1 MESRSYYRMTVLIYI
16 NVTWGKMRQRGITKQ
31 LSCYRRK
38 SVKFIFSLLEAKF
51 LNHKSTA
58 FLTAFVLS
66 LKSYFWGNDCFFLFL
81 MKRFGHFNLSILWSS
96 FHFKWAFLV
105 NTKTVVIFSVV
116 LCEANEISEFSLGEW
131 SSSIMLFSVKWNMK
145 QK

>member
-1 MESRSYYRMTVLIYI
+1 MTVLTYI
-16 NVTWGKMRQRGITKQ
+16 NVTWGKMRQRGKQ
-31 LSCYRRK
+31 LFCYRRK

-58 FLTAFVLS
+58 FLTVFVLS

-96 FHFKWAFLV
+96 FHFKWEFLV

-116 LCEANEISEFSLGEW
+116 LCEANETSEFSLGEW
-131 SSSIMLFSVKWNMK
+131 SSSMLFLVKVKHGAEISLKMAK
-145 QK
+145 MG

>member
-38 SVKFIFSLLEAKF
+38 SVKFIFSLLDAKF

-58 FLTAFVLS
+58 FLAAFVLS

-105 NTKTVVIFSVV
+105 NAKTVVIFSVV

-131 SSSIMLFSVKWNMK
+131 SSSIMLFSVKWNME